1 MKRILIVDD
10 DARIVDRLAMLLG
23 TKYEALVASNGFDAL
38 RFLDDQ
44 SFDVILLDLRMP
56 GLDGAGLV
64 QELQNRRIHVP
75 IILIS
80 ANPNLPAQAKS
91 LGISHY
97 LSKPFDIERL
107 EAMVETL

>member
-1 MKRILIVDD
+1 VKRILIVDD

-23 TKYEALVASNGFDAL
+23 TRYEAVVASNGFDAL
-38 RFLDDQ
+38 AQLDGQ
-44 SFDVILLDLRMP
+44 AFDVVLLDLRMP
-56 GLDGAGLV
+56 GLDGAGFV
-64 QELQNRRIHVP
+64 QELKARRMNVP

-80 ANPNLPAQAKS
+80 ANPNLPAQAKA

-97 LSKPFDIERL
+97 LPKPFDIERL

>member
-23 TKYEALVASNGFDAL
+23 TRYEVMVASNGFDAL
-38 RFLDDQ
+38 AQLNSQ
-44 SFDVILLDLRMP
+44 SFDVVLLDLRMP
-56 GLDGAGLV
+56 GLDGAGFV
-64 QELQNRRIHVP
+64 QELQARRISVP

-80 ANPNLPAQAKS
+80 ANPSLPAQARA

-97 LSKPFDIERL
+97 LSKPFDIEQL

>member
-23 TKYEALVASNGFDAL
+23 TRYEVAVASNGFDAL
-38 RFLDDQ
+38 AQLNSQ
-44 SFDVILLDLRMP
+44 SFDVVLLDLRMP
-56 GLDGAGLV
+56 GLDGAGFV
-64 QELQNRRIHVP
+64 QELQARRMIVP

-80 ANPNLPAQAKS
+80 ANPSLPAQART

-97 LSKPFDIERL
+97 LSKPFDIEQL